1 MNENPFVL
9 IDRLAETHSLSVSE
23 YQTLVLSETETL
35 RTYAAQK
42 ADKIRRDIYGD
53 SIYIRGLIE
62 VSNVC
67 RNDCYY
73 CGIRASNR
81 ACDRYLLTDDQ
92 ILSCCAEGY
101 ALGFR
106 TFVMQGGEGGL
117 PVARVC
123 SIVTVIKPAIR
134 TAPSPSPWGNT
145 RPAITNAC
153 TTQGPTATCSGTKL
167 PIKPTTNSCILKRC
181 PLTTVCDAYMT

>member
-67 RNDCYY
+67 RNDC
-73 CGIRASNR
+73 
-81 ACDRYLLTDDQ
+81 
-92 ILSCCAEGY
+92 
-101 ALGFR
+101 
-106 TFVMQGGEGGL
+106 
-117 PVARVC
+117 
-123 SIVTVIKPAIR
+123 
-134 TAPSPSPWGNT
+134 
-145 RPAITNAC
+145 
-153 TTQGPTATCSGTKL
+153 
-167 PIKPTTNSCILKRC
+167 
-181 PLTTVCDAYMT
+181 